1 MLLWASLFPN
11 ENVRFV
17 VWHERDCDVKLA
29 PDVEGEVADATFP
42 LLAQTPRTESL
53 LPGLEPICADHFGS
67 WSSVS
72 VVVSE
77 PPVAVSLAALRKYPV
92 ICLHV
97 VPGHLSFGLTTFFV
111 MYKSPISWGHWD
123 L

>member
-67 WSSVS
+67 WPSVS

-77 PPVAVSLAALRKYPV
+77 PPVSVSLAALRKYPV
-92 ICLHV
+92 ICLQV
-97 VPGHLSFGLTTFFV
+97 VPGHLSFGFPAFFV
-111 MYKSPISWGHWD
+111 T
-123 L
+123 